1 MNDDVTSLPGEGENR
16 ALLAHGPIGEH
27 LVTQAIPMAWG
38 FLATFG
44 FGIAD
49 GLFVA
54 RLGTEPLAAVT
65 LTGPVTGLV
74 YGLTFGIGIGVASVV
89 SRGIG
94 GGDFYKVQR
103 AVVDSLLLGVAMV
116 LLLMV
121 VGLMTIEPLF
131 RAIGGNDNT
140 MPWVHDYMEVWY
152 WGVFTVVVPFMGM
165 NAIRAS
171 GNMKAASRILT
182 WPAIANV
189 ALDPLFI
196 FGWGPVPRMEVQ
208 GAAIATVLAQ
218 VLAFGIA
225 VFTLYRKDLITFLRP
240 RVEEVLDSWK
250 RVLHVG
256 APACATELAF
266 PVVFSVIMVFLA
278 GFGDE
283 VLAGFGVASRI
294 EMIAFIPIIAV
305 NTTMGPFA
313 GQNFGAGRMDRVHQA
328 VFMSLRFVFIYGL
341 AIAILL
347 ALLSGWL
354 PSFFDPNPEVIRAAR
369 NYLLIVPCSYALIGA
384 SFTLISTLNAL
395 GFPKPSMYLNI
406 IRMIFLYL
414 PLAWYLMGIWGPSG
428 IFAATPIGF
437 VVMFVAT
444 AIWYKRIV
452 ERLDAQEMR
461 RIEETHGVTV
471 RSDGT
476 IIAGDAD

>member
-1 MNDDVTSLPGEGENR
+1 MSETLPSEPERGEDR
-16 ALLAHGPIGEH
+16 ALLARGPIGKH

-54 RLGTEPLAAVT
+54 RLGTQPLAAVT

-74 YGLTFGIGIGVASVV
+74 YGLTFGVGIGVASVV

-103 AVVDSLLLGVAMV
+103 AVVDSLLLGVAVV

-121 VGLMTIEPLF
+121 VGLLTIDPLF

-140 MPWVHDYMEVWY
+140 MPFVHDYMSVWY
-152 WGVFTVVVPFMGM
+152 WGVFTVVVPFMAM

-171 GNMKAASRILT
+171 GDMKAASRILT
-182 WPAIANV
+182 WPAIVNI

-196 FGWGPVPRMEVQ
+196 FGWGPIPRLEVQ

-218 VLAFGIA
+218 ILALGIA
-225 VFTLYRKDLITFLRP
+225 VYTLHKKDLVTFLKP
-240 RVEEVLDSWK
+240 RFAEVLDSWK

-256 APACATELAF
+256 GPACLTELAF
-266 PVVFSVIMVFLA
+266 PLVFSIIMVFLA
-278 GFGDE
+278 SFGDE
-283 VLAGFGVASRI
+283 ALAGFGVASRI
-294 EMIAFIPIIAV
+294 EMIAFIPVIAV

-313 GQNFGAGRMDRVHQA
+313 GQNFGAHRMDRVHQA
-328 VFMSLRFVFIYGL
+328 VSMSLRFVFLYGL
-341 AIAILL
+341 GVAVLL
-347 ALLSGWL
+347 AMLSSWL
-354 PSFFDPNPEVIRAAR
+354 PSFFDPNPEVIRTAR

-414 PLAWYLMGIWGPSG
+414 PLAWILMKYWGPSG

-437 VVMFVAT
+437 VPMFVAT

-452 ERLDAQEMR
+452 DRLDAQELR
-461 RIEETHGVTV
+461 RIEEIHGVTT
-471 RSDGT
+471 RPDGT
-476 IIAGDAD
+476 IAVEEKD

>member
-1 MNDDVTSLPGEGENR
+1 MNDDVTSQIGEGEDR
-16 ALLAHGPIGEH
+16 ALLARGPIGQH
-27 LVTQAIPMAWG
+27 MVRSAIRMAWG
-38 FLATFG
+38 LMATFG

-65 LTGPVTGLV
+65 LTGPVIGLV

-94 GGDFYKVQR
+94 GGDFHKVQR
-103 AVVDSLLLGVAMV
+103 AVVDSLLLGVVMV

-140 MPWVHDYMEVWY
+140 MPFVYYYMEVWY
-152 WGVFTVVVPFMGM
+152 WGVFTVVVPFMSM
-165 NAIRAS
+165 NAIRAT
-171 GNMKAASRILT
+171 GDMKAASRILT
-182 WPAIANV
+182 WPAVANV

-240 RVEEVLDSWK
+240 RVEEILDSWK

-256 APACATELAF
+256 GPACATELVM
-266 PVVFSVIMVFLA
+266 PVVFSFIMVFLA

-283 VLAGFGVASRI
+283 ALAGFGVASKI
-294 EMIAFIPIIAV
+294 GQKPIPSSK
-305 NTTMGPFA
+305 TY
-313 GQNFGAGRMDRVHQA
+313 
-328 VFMSLRFVFIYGL
+328 SFV
-341 AIAILL
+341 
-347 ALLSGWL
+347 
-354 PSFFDPNPEVIRAAR
+354 
-369 NYLLIVPCSYALIGA
+369 
-384 SFTLISTLNAL
+384 
-395 GFPKPSMYLNI
+395 K
-406 IRMIFLYL
+406 
-414 PLAWYLMGIWGPSG
+414 
-428 IFAATPIGF
+428 
-437 VVMFVAT
+437 
-444 AIWYKRIV
+444 
-452 ERLDAQEMR
+452 
-461 RIEETHGVTV
+461 
-471 RSDGT
+471 
-476 IIAGDAD
+476 

>member
-1 MNDDVTSLPGEGENR
+1 MNDDVTSPLGEGEDR
-16 ALLAHGPIGEH
+16 ALLARGPIGQH
-27 LVTQAIPMAWG
+27 MVTQAIPMAWG

-65 LTGPVTGLV
+65 LTGPVIGLV

-94 GGDFYKVQR
+94 GGDFHKVQR
-103 AVVDSLLLGVAMV
+103 AVVDSLLLGVVMV

-140 MPWVHDYMEVWY
+140 MPFVYDYMEVWY
-152 WGVFTVVVPFMGM
+152 WGVFTVVVPFMSM
-165 NAIRAS
+165 NAIRAT
-171 GNMKAASRILT
+171 GDMKAASRILT
-182 WPAIANV
+182 WPAVANV

-240 RVEEVLDSWK
+240 RVEEILDSWK

-278 GFGDE
+278 SFGDE

-328 VFMSLRFVFIYGL
+328 VSMSLRFVFLYGL
-341 AIAILL
+341 AVAVLL
-347 ALLSGWL
+347 AVLSSWL

-369 NYLLIVPCSYALIGA
+369 NYLLIVPCSYAVIGA
-384 SFTLISTLNAL
+384 SFTMIATLNAL

-414 PLAWYLMGIWGPSG
+414 PLAWLLMKYWGPSG
-428 IFAATPIGF
+428 IFAATPLGF
-437 VVMFVAT
+437 VPMFVAT

-452 ERLDAQEMR
+452 DRLDAQEMR
-461 RIEETHGVTV
+461 RIEETLGV
-471 RSDGT
+471 SASPDGT
-476 IIAGDAD
+476 VVVQDAD